1 MVDNYHC
8 RGNMKCKA
16 RQELCRTEALQ
27 GPIDSYAVT
36 LCPMSAL
43 PTPLQSALTKNAGAN
58 PLESAVPKS
67 LDLKPPEM
75 NTCRKCGWSPLPFST
90 FSPLPFASCR
100 GSRLLRGSCNLPLL
114 IGVHQCSSVVAVHQC
129 WSVAASLVFVSL
141 LLSTWFSAEY
151 WTAPNTASG
160 LAIFMSGRYDS
171 GLAPSRYPSLCFC
184 GCRAAGER
192 AAGWR
197 GWRILGRRRD

>member
-1 MVDNYHC
+1 MQSPP
-8 RGNMKCKA
+8 R
-16 RQELCRTEALQ
+16 ALQ
-27 GPIDSYAVT
+27 DQSFAGPIDSYAVT

-43 PTPLQSALTKNAGAN
+43 PTPLQPALTKNAAAS
-58 PLESAVPKS
+58 PLECALTKS
-67 LDLKPPEM
+67 LNLKFPEI
-75 NTCRKCGWSPLPFST
+75 NTYGKCGWSPLPFFT
-90 FSPLPFASCR
+90 FSPLPFAFYR
-100 GSRLLRGSCNLPLL
+100 GFLLLRGSCNFPLL
-114 IGVHQCSSVVAVHQC
+114 IRVHQCSSVVGVHHC
-129 WSVAASLVFVSL
+129 WSVAASLVFASL

-192 AAGWR
+192 AAG
-197 GWRILGRRRD
+197 